1 MAISSG
7 YAAGPSTGA
16 SVQAVLAHK
25 GRYGWAEVEAE
36 AELKSG
42 SSMCQRKGLRSAR
55 RGSAAPGCRRDHW
68 EVSFV
73 GRKEK

>member
-1 MAISSG
+1 MAVSSG
-7 YAAGPSTGA
+7 YAAGSSTGV

-25 GRYGWAEVEAE
+25 GRYGRAEVVE

-42 SSMCQRKGLRSAR
+42 SSMCQQKGLRSAR
-55 RGSAAPGCRRDHW
+55 RGWAAPGCPRDRW

-73 GRKEK
+73 GRKER